1 MISVVAKNIVKNN
14 RTEEFKS
21 LAKELIK
28 ETLKEKGCIEYSI
41 YEDSEKNNILTFIEK
56 WENMEVLKAHFETP
70 HFKKIVP
77 QFQELTEGGD
87 INIYKEI

>member
-56 WENMEVLKAHFETP
+56 WENMAVLKAHFETP

>member
-41 YEDSEKNNILTFIEK
+41 YKDSEKNNILTFIEK
-56 WENMEVLKAHFETP
+56 WENMEVLKAHFEAP

>member
-56 WENMEVLKAHFETP
+56 WEDKNTNVTKG
-70 HFKKIVP
+70 V
-77 QFQELTEGGD
+77 
-87 INIYKEI
+87 

>member
-1 MISVVAKNIVKNN
+1 MISVVAKNIVKDNKI
-14 RTEEFKS
+14 EEFKS
-21 LAKELIK
+21 LAEELIK

-56 WENMEVLKAHFETP
+56 WEDMEVLKAHFETP

-77 QFQELTEGGD
+77 QFEELTEGGD

>member
-14 RTEEFKS
+14 KTEEFKS
-21 LAKELIK
+21 LAKELIG
-28 ETLKEKGCIEYSI
+28 ETLKEEGCIEYSI

-77 QFQELTEGGD
+77 QFQELTEGRD

>member
-21 LAKELIK
+21 LAKEMIK

-77 QFQELTEGGD
+77 QFQELSEGGD